1 MNRYKKRIA
10 IIVVSLTGLLL
21 AGNSIYRNYIR
32 IQNVY
37 DQMYYT
43 RIRTHYDWW
52 CGAMGGFGNKADS
65 FSKMPQIEQVSR
77 DEESYYTSEG
87 YFENVYLPEYLG
99 KGERLSIGCG
109 RNTGTVYIEAKKQF
123 NEFTIIYYYDY
134 DIRTKI
140 MQESVECYNADE
152 YLTDIQGVCKMAGE
166 FGLSKEDLIEYK
178 KYFLYDKLLTDWL
191 AANSSRFS
199 VSDWGNVEFVEV
211 LPSVDNIE

>member
-1 MNRYKKRIA
+1 MSRYKKKIA
-10 IIVVSLTGLLL
+10 IIVVSLICLLL
-21 AGNSIYRNYIR
+21 AGNLIYKNYIR
-32 IQNVY
+32 IQNIF

-52 CGAMGGFGNKADS
+52 CGALGGFGNKATS
-65 FSKMPQIEQVSR
+65 FGIMPQIEPVSR
-77 DEESYYTSEG
+77 DEESYYTSAG

-99 KGERLSIGCG
+99 KGERLSITCG
-109 RNTGTVYIEAKKQF
+109 RNTGTVYIEVEKLF
-123 NEFTIIYYYDY
+123 NEFTIVYKYNYDVK
-134 DIRTKI
+134 TKR
-140 MQESVECYNADE
+140 MRERVECYNEDE
-152 YLTDIQGVCKMAGE
+152 YLTDIQEVYRMASE

>member
-21 AGNSIYRNYIR
+21 AGNSIYKNYIR
-32 IQNVY
+32 IQNVF

-52 CGAMGGFGNKADS
+52 CGALGGFGNKAIS
-65 FSKMPQIEQVSR
+65 FSKMPQIEPVSR

-87 YFENVYLPEYLG
+87 YFQDFYLPEYLG
-99 KGERLSIGCG
+99 KGERLSTVCS
-109 RNTGTVYIEAKKQF
+109 RNNGTVYIEAQKKF
-123 NEFTIIYYYDY
+123 NEFTIAYYYEY
-134 DIRTKI
+134 DVKTKR
-140 MQESVECYNADE
+140 MQEIVECYNEDE
-152 YLTDIQGVCKMAGE
+152 YLADIQEVYRMASE
-166 FGLSKEDLIEYK
+166 FGLSKKNLIGYK